1 MDRLQ
6 LCGKIKKDH
15 VTTDGLP
22 GLNQKLAVITAQEAV
37 RRSTCVPK
45 PAVNETSGAQRTA
58 TSMGPGRHTA
68 VGALLAAAL
77 LLSAAVPGARAQGET
92 GELFDQDED
101 FSYLPGADNGPE
113 NWGKIKAE
121 WANCSVGRMQSP
133 IDLSDERAQLVQ
145 SLGYLN
151 TSSPPSAPPRPP
163 SSTAAATTS
172 WYDLELHLVHQTVAN
187 KTAVIG
193 VLYEIG
199 PIKDP
204 FLHKLE
210 PYIKHIKNTKD
221 QPKDV
226 GISHVD
232 EYQVKLLRD
241 ALQDGNTM
249 NARPL
254 QEVNNRD
261 ISIFRPKAL

>member
-1 MDRLQ
+1 
-6 LCGKIKKDH
+6 
-15 VTTDGLP
+15 
-22 GLNQKLAVITAQEAV
+22 
-37 RRSTCVPK
+37 
-45 PAVNETSGAQRTA
+45 
-58 TSMGPGRHTA
+58 MGPGRHTA

-226 GISHVD
+226 GVLDPQRCPRQRLLRTTAAWVRSPRRPAPRRSSGLSSRRYALLFASAPAWAWISHVD

>member
-1 MDRLQ
+1 
-6 LCGKIKKDH
+6 
-15 VTTDGLP
+15 
-22 GLNQKLAVITAQEAV
+22 
-37 RRSTCVPK
+37 
-45 PAVNETSGAQRTA
+45 
-58 TSMGPGRHTA
+58 MGPGRHTA

-92 GELFDQDED
+92 EDED

-145 SLGYLN
+145 SLGYLD
-151 TSSPPSAPPRPP
+151 TSYRAAE
-163 SSTAAATTS
+163 STIVNS
-172 WYDLELHLVHQTVAN
+172 GGHYVMSNLYDLELHMVHQTVTN

-226 GISHVD
+226 GVLD
-232 EYQVKLLRD
+232 PQRCPRQRLLRTT
-241 ALQDGNTM
+241 AAWVRSPRRPAPRRSSGLSSRRLATWTRVPGEASQGCA
-249 NARPL
+249 ARRQYDEREAAPGGEQQRHQHL
-254 QEVNNRD
+254 PPQSPM
-261 ISIFRPKAL
+261 IITSIMHLLINKYTIYQWRS